1 MKSASFV
8 IVGGG
13 IAGASLGYFL
23 AQAGARDIIL
33 LEQENTLAYHS
44 SGRSA
49 AVTIEWDDDEVIRTL
64 AHSSRSFLVS
74 PPEGFSEV
82 PIFER
87 AGELNVYSPDDMDKC
102 DQQYADTQRA
112 GVLTELLSP
121 AQACEL
127 VPLLREEY
135 IGGAVHLVNAGS
147 LDIHELQSA
156 FVRGL
161 KRAGGAVL
169 TNTQALGVESVNGR
183 VTAVRTT
190 EGVIHTPWVIN
201 AAGPWADHFAGL
213 CGVHKLGIIPLRRTV
228 IVPKAPTWYEPTKT
242 PLVVDK
248 SHSYYFKPEGV
259 SILASP
265 IDEDPVEP
273 GDARPD
279 IERVAEIADK
289 LQRFTKFEFKSI
301 ANQWA
306 GLRTFAPDK
315 RPVVGE
321 DPELRGFFWLAGQG
335 GVGILSSP
343 TLGSMAAAMLGGE
356 TTTIVNPKF
365 IEPGRFYSSV

>member
-1 MKSASFV
+1 MKSANFV

-23 AQAGARDIIL
+23 ARAGESDIVL

-74 PPEGFSEV
+74 PPEGFSDV
-82 PIFER
+82 AIFEK
-87 AGELNVYSPDDMDKC
+87 AGELNVYAPEEMDKC
-102 DQQYADTQRA
+102 RSHFAATQQA
-112 GVLTELLSP
+112 GIETRLLNSTE
-121 AQACEL
+121 ACEL
-127 VPLLREEY
+127 VPLLREEFV
-135 IGGAVHLVNAGS
+135 GGAVYFLNAGS
-147 LDIHELQSA
+147 LGIHELQSA
-156 FVRGL
+156 YVRGL
-161 KRAGGAVL
+161 KKSRGTVL
-169 TNTQALGVESVNGR
+169 TNTQALGVETTNGR

-190 EGVIHTPWVIN
+190 EGIIQTPWVIN
-201 AAGPWADHFAGL
+201 ASGPWADKFAML
-213 CGVHKLGIIPLRRTV
+213 CGVSPLGIVPLRRTV
-228 IVPKAPTWYEPTKT
+228 IIPRAPEWYKPAKT
-242 PLVVDK
+242 PLVVDM
-248 SHSYYFKPEGV
+248 SNNFYFKPEGA
-259 SILASP
+259 SILACP
-265 IDEDPVEP
+265 RDEDPVQP

-335 GVGILSSP
+335 GVGILTSP
-343 TLGSMAAAMLGGE
+343 TLGSIAAAMLLGE
-356 TTTIVNPKF
+356 NTSVVNPRLL
-365 IEPGRFYSSV
+365 EPGRFCELQ